1 MKMLWIIVFIFCIS
15 LFTYLGLE
23 LNSEAPQP
31 SLSVQPDLD
40 NTRAPNNKSRLTLLT
55 EHSPPGAYLD
65 ASGHIQGKTVEL
77 IEIISQRL
85 GEKTSV
91 DILPWARALK
101 LAKTQTNMGLFE
113 TIKSEE
119 RKDWFH
125 WVGPLKIYDIA
136 LYGREDNITL
146 PLSHNIIVTTL
157 VACANRGSSYV
168 DYLQELGF
176 KIGRNLVL
184 TVNEDNCGK
193 LMIQGKVDLAPYN
206 EQSIETMATKLD
218 QQITLI
224 PVLPLSQISL
234 YLAFSKDI
242 SEERVGQWQQALE
255 QSYRDG
261 TMRKLY
267 SGTYNEKLISRLE
280 ALVNNRP

>member
-1 MKMLWIIVFIFCIS
+1 MKTIWIIVFIFCIS
-15 LFTYLGLE
+15 LFTYLGLG
-23 LNSEAPQP
+23 LNFESPKP
-31 SLSVQPDLD
+31 SLRDQADLH
-40 NTRAPNNKSRLTLLT
+40 NTRAPNTSSLTILT

-65 ASGHIQGKTVEL
+65 ASGQIQGKTVEL
-77 IEIISQRL
+77 IKIISQRL

-91 DILPWARALK
+91 DVLAWARALE

-119 RKDWFH
+119 RKDWFY

-146 PLSHNIIVTTL
+146 ALSHKIIATKL

-206 EQSIETMATKLD
+206 EQSIEAMAKKLD
-218 QQITLI
+218 PQITLI

-242 SEERVGQWQQALE
+242 SEERISQWQQALE

-267 SGTYNEKLISRLE
+267 TGTYNEKLISRLE
-280 ALVNNRP
+280 ALVNSS

>member
-1 MKMLWIIVFIFCIS
+1 MKTIWIIIFIFCIS
-15 LFTYLGLE
+15 LFTYLGLR
-23 LNSEAPQP
+23 LKSEAPQP
-31 SLSVQPDLD
+31 SLSVQPDLY
-40 NTRAPNNKSRLTLLT
+40 NTRTTNKSSLTLLT

-65 ASGHIQGKTVEL
+65 ASGLVKGKTVEL
-77 IEIISQRL
+77 IKIISRRL

-91 DILPWARALK
+91 DVLAWARALE

-119 RKDWFH
+119 RKDLFH

-146 PLSHNIIVTTL
+146 PLSPNIIATKL

-206 EQSIETMATKLD
+206 EQSIEAMAAKLD
-218 QQITLI
+218 PQITLI

-242 SEERVGQWQQALE
+242 SEERIGQWQQALE

-280 ALVNNRP
+280 ALVDNSP